1 MPVVTEDFVQGGRLS
16 LLFCTEADLE
26 SASLVRLIDYL
37 RNTYVPGRLDLR
49 AGSIEQLTV
58 AVRRFDAWHGTAVR
72 LGDLSTQLVR
82 RFLRDYRQQVSASTV
97 NGKRRAL
104 LAIWR
109 WAFDEG
115 DVSEPPGK
123 IPLCKECPELPQ
135 AWTVDEVE
143 RIISVARS
151 LPGMIDGVSACRWWS
166 ALLLSIYDTGSRI
179 GAMLAVEP
187 RNLSLS
193 ERSLVLLGSTTKSG
207 RPQYCRLSDQTV
219 AAVAAIYDPH
229 RPRVWPW
236 PHIRATLYRR
246 VKKIFAAAGVP
257 HGKDNGGL
265 FHRMRRTSA
274 TLVAAHGGN
283 PQTHLG
289 HSDARVTYKHYVD
302 PAAVGGGQLDFLP
315 RPGQSNGNGCSA
327 WLLD

>member
-1 MPVVTEDFVQGGRLS
+1 M
-16 LLFCTEADLE
+16 CTEADHLE
-26 SASLVRLIDYL
+26 TASLVRKFYQDAYRPL
-37 RNTYVPGRLDLR
+37 RL
-49 AGSIEQLTV
+49 
-58 AVRRFDAWHGTAVR
+58 
-72 LGDLSTQLVR
+72 
-82 RFLRDYRQQVSASTV
+82 VSASPRTDEAYLDTLSAWDRWPSRV
-97 NGKRRAL
+97 PLKRIDDLVFAKWLGWLAERSSRSTTNKHRAHL
-104 LAIWR
+104 LCILRLAVKR
-109 WAFDEG
+109 KKLKALP
-115 DVSEPPGK
+115 DVPPLK
-123 IPLCKECPELPQ
+123 TSPKLPE

-143 RIISVARS
+143 RIISVARQVPGRING
-151 LPGMIDGVSACRWWS
+151 LPARNWWAS
-166 ALLLSIYDTGSRI
+166 LLLTIYDTGSRI
-179 GAMLAVEP
+179 GAILAVEP
-187 RNLSLS
+187 RNLSLP

-219 AAVAAIYDPH
+219 AAVAAIYDPS
-229 RPRVWPW
+229 RKYVWPW

-246 VKKIFAAAGVP
+246 AKKLFKAAGVP

-315 RPGQSNGNGCSA
+315 RPGQANGNGCSA